1 MALPFVAG
9 LAVGAGVALLFT
21 QRRKIK
27 ESFEN
32 HTINADLQKG
42 LDKGR
47 EVSHKAL
54 QCVQI
59 GRAHV

>member
-47 EVSHKAL
+47 EVSDRKS
-54 QCVQI
+54 V
-59 GRAHV
+59 V